1 MAFRINRGI
10 FQFKDGTK
18 FINKFKIDVDGQL
31 KEVDANG
38 DPVADYLKTGD
49 KASDANTLDGID
61 STGFVKTTYNSAL
74 NSDSRNSRGV
84 TRLYRR
90 DGDSNY
96 SLQHYWTGSYWY
108 LKGYSGDTYHAG
120 VQVAYADYAQTANL
134 LDGIDSGSFLRS
146 DANDSFSGNLTATAN
161 DWYIYG
167 LGSRGASS
175 GAYGI
180 GNGDNDAKRQ
190 LTFHVPNQAAYSSSG
205 TVPSFG
211 FYSNGSRE
219 LMKLNSESGNL
230 WVRGTIEADNRI
242 YADNGVHIRGDW
254 LRVNGNKGLYFESHG
269 GGWYMSDS
277 SWVRVHNN
285 KNIYTAGNIEVGGT
299 SRADNGFKVGGD
311 TVIDSSRNVTANTSV
326 QIGAYVI
333 RHDAATNRLEFV
345 LA

>member
-167 LGSRGASS
+167 LGTRGASS

-180 GNGDNDAKRQ
+180 GNRNDDSYRQ
-190 LTFHVPNQAAYSSSG
+190 MTFHIPNQAAYSSSG
-205 TVPSFG
+205 TIPSFG
-211 FYSNGSRE
+211 WYSNGAVQ
-219 LMKLNSESGNL
+219 LMKLNSDSGNL
-230 WVRGTIEADNRI
+230 WLKGSLESDGRI
-242 YADNGVHIRGDW
+242 YADNGVHVRGDW
-254 LRVNGNKGLYFESHG
+254 VRVDGTNGLYFESYG
-269 GGWYMSDS
+269 GGWYMQDS
-277 SWVRVHNN
+277 SWIRAYNN
-285 KNIYTAGNIEVGGT
+285 KNIYTANHIEAGGT
-299 SRADNGFKVGGD
+299 VRGDGGLKVGNN
-311 TVIDSSRNVTANTSV
+311 VVVDSSRNIT
-326 QIGAYVI
+326 
-333 RHDAATNRLEFV
+333 AATAVTIGSYTIQQNGDGNLEFV
-345 LA
+345 Y